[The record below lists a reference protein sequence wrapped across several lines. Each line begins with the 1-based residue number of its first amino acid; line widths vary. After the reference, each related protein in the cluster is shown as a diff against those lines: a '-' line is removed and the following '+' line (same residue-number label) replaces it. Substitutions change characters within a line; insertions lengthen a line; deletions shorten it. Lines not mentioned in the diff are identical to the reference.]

1 MMLARAAGNLYW
13 MARYLER
20 AENTARLINS
30 TTHVLLDLPLGASFG
45 WSYLIVVAGLN
56 DIFKENYPEANEVA
70 IMRFLIEDSRN
81 PSSILSCVQYARE
94 NTRTL
99 REILPAEM
107 WERINSLFLYVR
119 QNASIACRSRRD
131 RYIALNHIIE
141 QRHAIVGM
149 VAGTMSHD
157 IAYQIIKLGR
167 TVERADMTTR
177 ILDLNSAV
185 QFPQDSVLHET
196 LMERIWMSTL
206 NTLSAY
212 QTYRRL
218 ISMQV
223 RSNEVI
229 NFLLED
235 MRFPRSVGH
244 CLGELESCFKLM
256 PKSQQL
262 LQLVAQLRIKIAQ
275 RQTDGLSAAALH
287 DYLDELQSNLAEIHK
302 AITYHYFH
310 THYDENPPVNSSQ
323 TEIEFSP
330 HDENMNSSFQSS
342 SQS

>member
-45 WSYLIVVAGLN
+45 WANLVVVAGQDKL
-56 DIFKENYPEANEVA
+56 FKENYPQANEEN

-99 REILPAEM
+99 REVLPAEM

-119 QNASIACRSRRD
+119 EHASVACRSRRD
-131 RYIALNHIIE
+131 RYMVLNNIIE
-141 QRHAIVGM
+141 QRHAIVGL
-149 VAGTMSHD
+149 VGGTMAHD

-177 ILDLNSAV
+177 ILDLNSAI
-185 QFPQDSVLHET
+185 QFPQDSVLHEA

-206 NTLSAY
+206 NSLSAY

-229 NFLLED
+229 NFLLGD
-235 MRFPRSVGH
+235 MRFPRSVEH
-244 CLGELESCFKLM
+244 CLGEMESCFKLM

-262 LQLVAQLRIKIAQ
+262 QQLVAQLRLKISQ
-275 RQTDGLSAAALH
+275 HQTDGLSAAALH
-287 DYLDELQSNLAEIHK
+287 EYLDELQSELAEIHD
-302 AITYHYFH
+302 AITHRYFH
-310 THYDENPPVNSSQ
+310 ASHDGTQSAQSSQ
-323 TEIEFSP
+323 QGEIEFAGTIP
-330 HDENMNSSFQSS
+330 T
-342 SQS
+342 

>member
-45 WSYLIVVAGLN
+45 WANLIVVAGL
-56 DIFKENYPEANEVA
+56 DDSFKKNYPEANEEA

-99 REILPAEM
+99 REVLPAEM

-119 QNASIACRSRRD
+119 ENAITACRSRRD
-131 RYIALNHIIE
+131 RYMVLNHIIE
-141 QRHAIVGM
+141 QRQAIVGL

-157 IAYQIIKLGR
+157 LAYQIIKLGR
-167 TVERADMTTR
+167 NVERADMTTR
-177 ILDLNSAV
+177 ILDLNLAV
-185 QFPQDSVLHET
+185 QFPQDSVLHDA

-223 RSNEVI
+223 RSSEVI
-229 NFLLED
+229 NFLLGD
-235 MRFPRSVGH
+235 IRFPRSVEH
-244 CLGELESCFKLM
+244 CLSEIESCFKLM

-262 LQLVAQLRIKIAQ
+262 LQLVAQLRHKISH

-287 DYLDELQSNLAEIHK
+287 EYLDGLQSELAEVHD
-302 AITYHYFH
+302 ALTHHYFH
-310 THYDENPPVNSSQ
+310 TYHEGTQSIQSSQ
-323 TEIEFSP
+323 
-330 HDENMNSSFQSS
+330 QSEMHP
-342 SQS
+342 